1 MYFSYLE
8 FTVAGIDYSSLA
20 ASQELMAAFT
30 AKIAKSTCGS
40 VGLPAY
46 NCSVVVFAGS
56 VKVGVTIGGKS
67 SYEDASSLAAALSE
81 VNETL
86 QTDVVDSVTND
97 TQIMAATDSISVATS
112 ELHVS
117 IRTGPPQID
126 GIGSG
131 PPPMDGMGAS
141 NGNEASATGDP
152 HVSSV
157 TGRKFDVNLPGGYVL
172 IRAPQDPRLPAK
184 LEVNATLATSG
195 GAACGLYIK
204 SIRLGGEWLANQLV
218 DVRPLQ
224 RDVEGGNAAGT
235 RTVRPFSVRIQEAAQ
250 LEAPGAEYEPWKD
263 LDRRGRLL
271 TGRVRLVPAWRQVHA
286 DAGRTQEAEAF
297 RFNIRGEGA
306 EQATSLE
313 VAQGAHQALDV
324 RAGGLRQL
332 GFARIG
338 GLLGTEEHDRAVE
351 QFTDECKAQRM
362 SAITSRWTKA
372 SAVAPR
378 TSSMAASWDELV

>member
-1 MYFSYLE
+1 VYFSYLE

-184 LEVNATLATSG
+184 LEVNATLGPQSD
-195 GAACGLYIK
+195 GAPCGLYIK
-204 SIRLGGEWLANQLV
+204 SIQLGGEWLAFQRV
-218 DVRPLQ
+218 DVVPLL
-224 RDVEGGNAAGT
+224 RDASGENSAGS
-235 RTVRPFSVRIQEAAQ
+235 RTVRPFSVRVQGGAQQDAAD
-250 LEAPGAEYEPWKD
+250 EYEPWKA
-263 LDRRGRLL
+263 LDKKGRLV
-271 TGRVRLVPAWRQVHA
+271 TGRVRLMPVWRQIYA

-297 RFNIRGEGA
+297 QFLVRGDGE
-306 EQATSLE
+306 EKATSFE

-324 RAGGLRQL
+324 RAGGLRKL
-332 GFARIG
+332 GFQGLG
-338 GLLGTEEHDRAVE
+338 GLLGTEEHDRYVE
-351 QFTDECKAQRM
+351 QFTDECKAFR
-362 SAITSRWTKA
+362 TRSRLRPGGLA
-372 SAVAPR
+372 G
-378 TSSMAASWDELV
+378 SSMAASWD